1 MQKGEIVLVNFPFTN
16 YQGQKIRPA
25 VVLFSNENDSTLTF
39 ITSETKWKT
48 ENDIV
53 LKPSKRNGLKEISLV
68 RINKISTIENNL
80 ILGQLG
86 LLCPEEIKNLNLNL
100 KKLLQLDT

>member
-1 MQKGEIVLVNFPFTN
+1 MLFT
-16 YQGQKIRPA
+16 
-25 VVLFSNENDSTLTF
+25 NENDTTLTF

-48 ENDIV
+48 ENDI
-53 LKPSKRNGLKEISLV
+53 LLEPTKLNGLKAISLI

-86 LLCPEEIKNLNLNL
+86 SLNKEEIKNLNLSL
-100 KKLLQLDT
+100 KKLLQLDS

>member
-1 MQKGEIVLVNFPFTN
+1 MISSWLIFRLQI
-16 YQGQKIRPA
+16 KIRPA
-25 VVLFSNENDSTLTF
+25 LVLFTNENDTTLTF

-48 ENDIV
+48 ENDI
-53 LKPSKRNGLKEISLV
+53 LLEPTKLNGLKAISLI

-86 LLCPEEIKNLNLNL
+86 SLNKEEIKNLNLSL
-100 KKLLQLDT
+100 KKLLQLDS

>member
-1 MQKGEIVLVNFPFTN
+1 MQKGDIVLVNFPFTN

-25 VVLFSNENDSTLTF
+25 LVLFTNENDTTLTF

-48 ENDIV
+48 ENDI
-53 LKPSKRNGLKEISLV
+53 LLEPTKLNGLKAISLI

-86 LLCPEEIKNLNLNL
+86 SLNKEEIKILI
-100 KKLLQLDT
+100 